1 MQINKR
7 NIKKRTY
14 NEAFCVAN
22 IVPYKL
28 KYFDSKVKG
37 LYDLYFNFENV
48 KLEHINIQE
57 QYKYENLYKNK
68 DKKNKDNN
76 NDYYPNNN

>member
-22 IVPYKL
+22 IVAYKL

-37 LYDLYFNFENV
+37 LYDLYFNFEM
-48 KLEHINIQE
+48 
-57 QYKYENLYKNK
+57 
-68 DKKNKDNN
+68 
-76 NDYYPNNN
+76 